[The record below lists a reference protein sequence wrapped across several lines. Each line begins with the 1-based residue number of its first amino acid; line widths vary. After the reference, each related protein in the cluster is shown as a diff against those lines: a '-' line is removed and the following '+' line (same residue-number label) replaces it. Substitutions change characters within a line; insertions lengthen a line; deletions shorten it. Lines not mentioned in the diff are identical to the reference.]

1 MSNGFEVLQFCRM
14 YMQAKKDCNLRYSQL
29 CVLNILCTKPG
40 VYTPMMLAGMLNV
53 SRPMVAAHLKA
64 LQHAGY
70 ITRVTS
76 PDDGRSVYVLPTK
89 KAREVIDRTNRE
101 FDKIHSL
108 LAEKM
113 GEEGL
118 NKFIDLINVANEVLV
133 K

>member
-1 MSNGFEVLQFCRM
+1 
-14 YMQAKKDCNLRYSQL
+14 
-29 CVLNILCTKPG
+29 
-40 VYTPMMLAGMLNV
+40 MMLAGMLNV

-101 FDKIHSL
+101 FDKIL
-108 LAEKM
+108 D
-113 GEEGL
+113 
-118 NKFIDLINVANEVLV
+118 FLISNNWLIECGNDVYTR
-133 K
+133 